1 MQPREASNQ
10 ERFDMNEIIP
20 FAYKDTPIRAL
31 TINEVPW
38 WVASDVCVPLGLS
51 NVSQALAG
59 LDDDEKSSIT
69 INDGTPGSPIRAI
82 VSEAGLYSL
91 ILRSRKP
98 EAKAFRRWV
107 THEVLP
113 SIRRRGG
120 YLTPEAAERAE
131 HQLNA
136 VIRRAQMQMELCQ
149 AAKGIIHPDHLEAR
163 ARIVLARGLD
173 ERPVLDEARK
183 PLYTQDFLREKNLS
197 SKRLRSVAGVFGK
210 RAKAA
215 YIERYGVAPEKY
227 HLNLPNGQVREV
239 YGYTEADRPMLEA
252 VWSAFESAPRLEVLA

>member
-1 MQPREASNQ
+1 MTALIPFRNEEFELTVTPDGDSFRVHAPGLARALGFRQALDMTRTIPDSEKGYELVRTPGGEQRIGYVTEAGFYRCLGQRQAARIKDANVRAQ
-10 ERFDMNEIIP
+10 VERFQS
-20 FAYKDTPIRAL
+20 
-31 TINEVPW
+31 
-38 WVASDVCVPLGLS
+38 WVYG
-51 NVSQALAG
+51 
-59 LDDDEKSSIT
+59 
-69 INDGTPGSPIRAI
+69 
-82 VSEAGLYSL
+82 
-91 ILRSRKP
+91 
-98 EAKAFRRWV
+98 
-107 THEVLP
+107 EVLP

-136 VIRRAQMQMELCQ
+136 AIRRAQMQMELCQ

>member
-1 MQPREASNQ
+1 MSDLVLFSYQDQ
-10 ERFDMNEIIP
+10 E
-20 FAYKDTPIRAL
+20 IRVL
-31 TINEVPW
+31 SVNGEPW
-38 WVASDVCVPLGLS
+38 FVLADLCKMLDLS
-51 NVSQALAG
+51 NPSMVAERLDSDALSAAEVIDSMG
-59 LDDDEKSSIT
+59 RKQ
-69 INDGTPGSPIRAI
+69 RARI
-82 VSEAGLYSL
+82 VSEPGMYQAAFM
-91 ILRSRKP
+91 SRKP
-98 EAKAFRRWV
+98 EAAAFRRWV

-113 SIRRRGG
+113 SIRKRGG

-136 VIRRAQMQMELCQ
+136 AIRRAQMQMELCQ

-252 VWSAFESAPRLEVLA
+252 VWAAFESAPRLEVLA

>member
-1 MQPREASNQ
+1 MISLSHIPFHGTQIVAAKEG
-10 ERFDMNEIIP
+10 EII
-20 FAYKDTPIRAL
+20 RVAL
-31 TINEVPW
+31 RP
-38 WVASDVCVPLGLS
+38 ACDALGLDFDGQRRRLGRQPWAT
-51 NVSQALAG
+51 VVMTTTVGADGKAREMLTVDRRTFTMWLATIDTG
-59 LDDDEKSSIT
+59 RVKSEKSRGLIAAYQRDAADALDRYFHEGAA
-69 INDGTPGSPIRAI
+69 INAHAT
-82 VSEAGLYSL
+82 
-91 ILRSRKP
+91 
-98 EAKAFRRWV
+98 
-107 THEVLP
+107 
-113 SIRRRGG
+113 
-120 YLTPEAAERAE
+120 E

-136 VIRRAQMQMELCQ
+136 AIRRAQMQMELCQ

-252 VWSAFESAPRLEVLA
+252 VWAAFESAPRLEVLA